1 MQESTGGLLL
11 INKPAGWTSFDVI
24 AKLRGITGIKKI
36 GHTGTLDPFA
46 TGLLVCAVERSATK
60 HIDSLMG
67 LPKTY
72 EATIVLGATTE
83 TLDTESPVI
92 PAPSVPTCS
101 ESDIDAAIASMLG
114 DQLQTPPMFSA
125 IKQNGKK
132 LYELARAGKTVDRE
146 PRPITISAFERTAPI
161 RTNGTHIEL
170 DARITVSSGT
180 YIRVVAQ
187 DLAAKLATTGYLTTL
202 RRTAVGSYT
211 IDHAHTLTSITRE
224 NWRSLLVMLL

>member
-1 MQESTGGLLL
+1 MQESTGGFLL
-11 INKPAGWTSFDVI
+11 IDKPAGWTSFDVI

-72 EATIVLGATTE
+72 EATFVLGATSE

-92 PAPSVPTCS
+92 AAPTATTCS
-101 ESDIDAAIASMLG
+101 EAEIDNAIASMLG

-146 PRPITISAFERTAPI
+146 PRPITISAFERTSPI
-161 RTNGTHIEL
+161 RTNGSLIEL

-180 YIRVVAQ
+180 YIRVIAQ
-187 DLAAKLATTGYLTTL
+187 DLAVKLATTGYLTTL